1 MSEISLA
8 DWAVAVAAELG
19 IEVDFDVDQVLDLA
33 SVAAHNVKRPAAPLT
48 TFLAGFAAGQASG
61 SAEDVV
67 KAIEKTRALCGR
79 AEDENEGRV
88 DEGSVD

>member
-19 IEVDFDVDQVLDLA
+19 IEVAFDLDQVLDLA

-48 TFLAGFAAGQASG
+48 TFLAGFAAGRAGGSAADVVDAIETASG
-61 SAEDVV
+61 
-67 KAIEKTRALCGR
+67 LCGR
-79 AEDENEGRV
+79 AGDTSTGL
-88 DEGSVD
+88 DQ